1 MFFNPIIQEI
11 QAVTTPLPRSQRVL
25 TEVLDAAVRAH
36 PQRVF
41 LQFGERAVSYAEFDD
56 LAARAAAGLRAA
68 GMQAGARLAILT
80 RNCLEFVV
88 AWFGAAKAGLIYVPL
103 NTEYK
108 GAVLA
113 WQLKLSG
120 ASHIVTEAAYVER
133 LAAIAAETPGLRQI
147 FLLGGG
153 AAQVQSQPFVISHFD
168 DLLAFPPLVDAPK
181 QAHSD
186 ALALSFTSGTSGPSK
201 GVLGTHCHVITFAQD
216 WMRSVGF
223 QPGSAI
229 YTPLPLFHAIAA
241 WLGVV
246 PALLA
251 GGRITIA
258 ERFSASG
265 YWDDV
270 RRSQAD
276 VVHGVF
282 SMVPML
288 MKQPPRAD
296 DADQPAQRLYLAKY
310 DEAFE
315 ARFNCRPIE
324 VFGSTE
330 TGIVTMTPPGEKAPA
345 GSCGKL
351 NRETFE
357 MIIADGDDE
366 PVACGVVGEILV
378 RARQPFGMFNEYY
391 GAPTETVAAWR
402 NQWFH
407 TGDNARADA
416 DGWIYF
422 TDRKKDAIR
431 RRGENIS
438 SWEVESVLLRHEAV
452 LECAIVAVSSE
463 VGEDDVKAVIV
474 PRPGMSPEP
483 VDIWKFC
490 DEQMPRFWVPRFIE
504 FRAELPKT
512 PNHKVQKHLLRAA
525 HGEAGTQVHERQ
537 PPAAPLRSGAGHAA
551 G

>member
-1 MFFNPIIQEI
+1 MKNQ
-11 QAVTTPLPRSQRVL
+11 LPRSQRVL
-25 TEVLDAAVRAH
+25 TEVLDAAVRVH

-41 LQFGERAVSYAEFDD
+41 LQFGERTVSYAEFDE

-68 GMQAGARLAILT
+68 GMQIGARLAILT

-88 AWFGAAKAGLIYVPL
+88 AWFGAAKAGLIYVPI

-120 ASHIVTEAAYVER
+120 ASHIVTEEVYVQR
-133 LAAIAAETPGLRQI
+133 LAAIAAEVPGLHHV
-147 FLLGGG
+147 FLVGDQE
-153 AAQVQSQPFVISHFD
+153 AQPQAQDGPFVVSRFD
-168 DLLAFPPLVDAPK
+168 DLLAFSPLVDAPK
-181 QAHSD
+181 RAHSD
-186 ALALSFTSGTSGPSK
+186 ALAISFTSGTSGPSK

-216 WMRSVGF
+216 WMRSVDF
-223 QPGSAI
+223 QPGGAI

-251 GGRITIA
+251 GGRIVIA

-288 MKQPPRAD
+288 MKQAPRAN
-296 DADQPAQRLYLAKY
+296 DADQPARRLYLAKY
-310 DEAFE
+310 DEAFQ
-315 ARFNCRPIE
+315 ARFNCRPVE

-330 TGIVTMTPPGEKAPA
+330 TGIVTMTPPGETAPA
-345 GSCGKL
+345 GSCGKP
-351 NRETFE
+351 NDETFE

-366 PVACGVVGEILV
+366 PVACGEVGEILV
-378 RARQPFGMFNEYY
+378 RPRHPFSMFNEYY
-391 GAPTETVAAWR
+391 GAPTETVVAWR

-407 TGDNARADA
+407 TGDNARADS

-438 SWEVESVLLRHEAV
+438 SWEVESVLLRHESV

-463 VGEDDVKAVIV
+463 IGEDDVKAVIV
-474 PRPGMSPEP
+474 LRPGMSPEP
-483 VDIWKFC
+483 DEIWKFC
-490 DEQMPRFWVPRFIE
+490 DAQMPRFWVPRFIE

-525 HGEAGTQVHERQ
+525 HGEAGSHVHERQ
-537 PPAAPLRSGAGHAA
+537 PPAAPLRSGAVLAPG
-551 G
+551 